1 MKFLAFPGELG
12 LLSAPTRRA
21 AGCAQPPVPAV
32 GPPGPGRFWGMPAAA
47 RLALQVRAAIS
58 QGCAV
63 ALARFRPEACCQ
75 VEKQKPAASD
85 GSVLA
90 GYRV

>member
-1 MKFLAFPGELG
+1 
-12 LLSAPTRRA
+12 
-21 AGCAQPPVPAV
+21 
-32 GPPGPGRFWGMPAAA
+32 MPAAA

-63 ALARFRPEACCQ
+63 ALACFRPEACCQ